1 MTGVHRV
8 AVVAVIAVAVVLTFA
23 PASEGDAMTRGLVRG
38 SQGVVDGVRRAAA
51 GTSRAVAGLC
61 NRGRDRAAATGYTS
75 GYTRRQSRDGSDQE
89 ADFVWRGEVE
99 IGQTLQIKGVNGDI
113 IAERAASEEIVVRVE
128 KRARRGDVDDV
139 RIEVVEHAGGVT
151 LCAVYP
157 SSRGR
162 ENTCEPG
169 SGGHNSVCTVDRTGD
184 VLRERSRERRVRGQH
199 RERRRGSGGPRL
211 GRGRH
216 ERQWRHRDF
225 DNRFRRGHY
234 GKRVHCR
241 RHGAVRHRGRSKLHN
256 GEWEHIVGSPGR
268 RRCRPGR
275 QLIEQAAPDRSSVR
289 EDRASIA
296 RVSRF
301 SARGVLG
308 AGGPELR
315 VKTVNGSIHIF

>member
-51 GTSRAVAGLC
+51 GTSRAVAGLF

-169 SGGHNSVCTVDRTGD
+169 SGGHNSVRN
-184 VLRERSRERRVRGQH
+184 VRPY
-199 RERRRGSGGPRL
+199 R
-211 GRGRH
+211 
-216 ERQWRHRDF
+216 
-225 DNRFRRGHY
+225 
-234 GKRVHCR
+234 
-241 RHGAVRHRGRSKLHN
+241 
-256 GEWEHIVGSPGR
+256 
-268 RRCRPGR
+268 
-275 QLIEQAAPDRSSVR
+275 
-289 EDRASIA
+289 
-296 RVSRF
+296 
-301 SARGVLG
+301 
-308 AGGPELR
+308 
-315 VKTVNGSIHIF
+315 